1 MLGNPIEIL
10 EFEKPAKEFIVLE
23 SVTL

>member
-1 MLGNPIEIL
+1 MGKPIEIL
-10 EFEKPAKEFIVLE
+10 DFDKPEQDFIVLE